1 MEGTSPDRLESEL
14 GVLQH
19 HDSIT
24 GTEKQAVN
32 DDYRIRLNRGMSTA
46 ALPHLRHSYALRHK
60 ACEAFSHHVIEIS
73 DHP

>member
-1 MEGTSPDRLESEL
+1 MLHLMTSDSGSTNDLTPDKLEAEL

-32 DDYRIRLNRGMSTA
+32 DDYRIRLNRGDA
-46 ALPHLRHSYALRHK
+46 
-60 ACEAFSHHVIEIS
+60 
-73 DHP
+73 

>member
-1 MEGTSPDRLESEL
+1 MTQGSDATGGLTPDKLEAEL

-32 DDYRIRLNRGMSTA
+32 GDYRIRLNRGN
-46 ALPHLRHSYALRHK
+46 ALLHDSFKIVMAEP
-60 ACEAFSHHVIEIS
+60 
-73 DHP
+73 